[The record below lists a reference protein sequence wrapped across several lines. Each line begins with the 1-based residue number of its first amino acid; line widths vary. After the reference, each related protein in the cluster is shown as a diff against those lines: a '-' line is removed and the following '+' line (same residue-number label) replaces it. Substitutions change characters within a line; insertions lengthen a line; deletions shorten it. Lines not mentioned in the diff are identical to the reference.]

1 MRRSFRRRR
10 GRCVQGDV
18 PVVVTE
24 GPVKALAIAQA
35 GFPAI
40 GLNGVYGACARMPT
54 IRLSFIRCSLALPG
68 RSARVL
74 LAFDADITTKFEPR
88 KALLRTFLLLAA
100 QQADVYTITSWD
112 LEEGKGIDD
121 FLGKSEK
128 PAEQLELLIKDR
140 APFLSILEKTPADV
154 RLVEE
159 ELKAVALPR
168 LQRAQIVRQL
178 AKGIGVPVKDLL
190 TAISPPELE
199 PITDRKVHLV
209 DQTVPWDGPVDGEE
223 LIQDIYKRS
232 ANSCGCPTPPK

>member
-1 MRRSFRRRR
+1 M
-10 GRCVQGDV
+10 

-24 GPVKALAIAQA
+24 GSVKALAIAQN

-40 GLNGVYGACARMPT
+40 GLNGVYGACARDADDKIVLHPM
-54 IRLSFIRCSLALPG
+54 LASFAWPK
-68 RSARVL
+68 RSVL

-223 LIQDIYKRS
+223 LIQDIYKAARRIHVDVQRLQNDDS
-232 ANSCGCPTPPK
+232 LLVDCFLRL